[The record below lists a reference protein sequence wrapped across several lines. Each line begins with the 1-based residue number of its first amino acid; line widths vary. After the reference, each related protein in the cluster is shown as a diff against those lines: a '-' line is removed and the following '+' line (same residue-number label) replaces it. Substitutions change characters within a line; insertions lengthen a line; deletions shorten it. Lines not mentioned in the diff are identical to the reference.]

1 MFFGD
6 LRASDLDFS
15 LIKKLKLKK
24 QILSKSCSGVRETQ
38 VQVLVPARQAVWLQ
52 HVTTGTEQ
60 GQETTIQQEF
70 RLLLR
75 ASGWPS
81 GQAQVSGSPH
91 PILTKAWPSDEGF
104 HSSLRPSTPPWLQC
118 PS

>member
-24 QILSKSCSGVRETQ
+24 QILSKSCYGVRETQ

-52 HVTTGTEQ
+52 HVTKPLQT
-60 GQETTIQQEF
+60 
-70 RLLLR
+70 
-75 ASGWPS
+75 S
-81 GQAQVSGSPH
+81 VS
-91 PILTKAWPSDEGF
+91 
-104 HSSLRPSTPPWLQC
+104 SSIK
-118 PS
+118 